1 MRRLRIT
8 HGPSFYRSPVDQCFY
23 CERHL
28 SGYNN
33 WTNLQRC
40 NDLFRPS
47 TKWYG
52 NKIRVTV
59 CHTCQRAKSRL
70 EPEEFLEILQE
81 CSERQQEFKYID
93 VSRIQTVIRNVSYIL
108 NQLEPNLHQRNLS
121 IVKKTDS
128 EKPQLKYQDVTGA
141 QSINEAAAQINTT
154 LTCYYCNRPLDI
166 SRRDPSRQITRDHVR
181 PISKHPDSRLIVFS
195 CHRCNNTK
203 ANDEPE
209 IFLSKL
215 KIAHYHEQNY
225 KKIPYHLLST
235 IIINLRNLIN
245 KSLQPFAS
253 YPILETLQLYDLPA
267 LRQQL
272 HDKKRQLWLDQLD
285 DYALLELLLVC
296 LSVRTKRSREGLAHD
311 AAFCNIM
318 LWQERLD
325 LALTIG
331 WISAFYRIDTSDFH
345 SLMDEKEFDQFY
357 ILNNRGRAILQ
368 LEMTCSQQQNRE
380 S

>member
-8 HGPSFYRSPVDQCFY
+8 HGSSFYSPPVDQCFY

-28 SGYNN
+28 SGYNS

-47 TKWYG
+47 TKLCG
-52 NKIRVTV
+52 NKIRVIV

-70 EPEEFLEILQE
+70 EPEEFMEILQE
-81 CSERQQEFKYID
+81 SFEKQQEFKYID
-93 VSRIQTVIRNVSYIL
+93 VSRIQTVAKNVSYIL
-108 NQLEPNLHQRNLS
+108 NHLEPNLNQRNLT

-128 EKPQLKYQDVTGA
+128 EKPQLKYQDIPKEQSNVAVT
-141 QSINEAAAQINTT
+141 QVNTT
-154 LTCYYCNRPLDI
+154 LTCYYCDRALDT
-166 SRRDPSRQITRDHVR
+166 SRKDPNCQITRDHVR

-195 CHRCNNTK
+195 CYLCNNTK

-209 IFLSKL
+209 VFLAKL
-215 KIAHYHEQNY
+215 TIAHYHEQNY
-225 KKIPYHLLST
+225 KKIPYHQIST
-235 IIINLRNLIN
+235 MIINLRYLIN

-253 YPILETLQLYDLPA
+253 YPVLETLQLYDLPI

-272 HDKKRQLWLDQLD
+272 HDKSRQLWLDQLD

-296 LSVRTKRSREGLAHD
+296 LSAQTRRSRDGLAHD
-311 AAFCNIM
+311 AAFFNIL
-318 LWQERLD
+318 LWQERLE
-325 LALTIG
+325 LALKIG
-331 WISAFYRIDTSDFH
+331 WVSAFYRIDTIDFH
-345 SLMDEKEFDQFY
+345 SLTDEKEFDQFY
-357 ILNNRGRAILQ
+357 ILNDRGRAVLQ
-368 LEMTCSQQQNRE
+368 LEMNRRVQQNRQ